1 LSFCQPLAVVFQSGA
16 PGTKAMSRLLDIT
29 REAREAREHE
39 QLAPAAT
46 KAADSRGRDVEEAPD
61 PYRTAFDRDRDRILH
76 SKAFRRLKHKTQV
89 FINPEGDHVVTR
101 LTHTLQVTQVGRSLA
116 VALGLNE
123 TLTEAICLGHE
134 VGHPPFGHN
143 GEVALSPYVDGE
155 WLHAEQSVRVFRV
168 LEPLNLSWEVLDG
181 IRAHSWKI
189 EPGPATPE
197 GMLLRFADR
206 IAYLV
211 HDMEDAMRAGVLTDD
226 DLPAESRRVFGE
238 PGRAWVSTMIHAVI
252 EESTRQGVVAMVPDV
267 LNAMRDF
274 REFMFE
280 RVYLRP
286 EANLQADKAVRVLR
300 DLVDHYIERPDEMPD
315 TYRLA
320 GETRLNQVLDFVAGM
335 TDRFAL
341 RAHDRLFRPQA
352 SFPV

>member
-1 LSFCQPLAVVFQSGA
+1 
-16 PGTKAMSRLLDIT
+16 MSRFLRVT
-29 REAREAREHE
+29 REQREEREANRHAE
-39 QLAPAAT
+39 AAT
-46 KAADSRGRDVEEAPD
+46 KSAESRGRESAEEPD
-61 PYRTAFDRDRDRILH
+61 PYRTAFERDRDRILH

-123 TLTEAICLGHE
+123 VLTEAICLGHE

-143 GEVALSPYVDGE
+143 GEVALSPYVEDE

-189 EPGPATPE
+189 EPGPATAE

-211 HDMEDAMRAGVLTDD
+211 HDMEDAVRAGVLTHG
-226 DLPAESRRVFGE
+226 DLPQESRRVFGE
-238 PGRAWVSTMIHAVI
+238 PGREWISTMIRAVI
-252 EESTRQGVVAMVPDV
+252 DGTIDAGEVAMTPSV
-267 LNAMRDF
+267 LEAMHQFRD
-274 REFMFE
+274 FMFE
-280 RVYLRP
+280 NVYLRP
-286 EANLQADKAVRVLR
+286 EANHQAEKAVRVLR
-300 DLVDHYIERPDEMPD
+300 NLVDHYLEHPDELPD
-315 TYRLA
+315 SYRIPDEPLLA
-320 GETRLNQVLDFVAGM
+320 QVLDFVAGM